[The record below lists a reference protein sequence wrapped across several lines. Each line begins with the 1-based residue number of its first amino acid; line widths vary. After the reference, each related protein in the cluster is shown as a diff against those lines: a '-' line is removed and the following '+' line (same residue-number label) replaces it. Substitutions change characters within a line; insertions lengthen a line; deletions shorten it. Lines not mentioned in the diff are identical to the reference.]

1 MRRVLGIWLLCLT
14 SPLVA
19 QQAPPSAEELIR
31 QMSANL
37 ASLESFRFSATVGF
51 DEVPL
56 PEVKVKY
63 AGSMEVALRRPGQ
76 LRVSY
81 KDEQVAREV
90 WIDGDTVSV
99 LAPAEGLWAAA
110 PAEASVEATL
120 DRFAAEYGVSLPLDD
135 LLRHDPYSV
144 MMAGAKASRYVG
156 PSEIQGVPCHHLIV
170 GQEDIVWQIWIEA
183 GDRGLPRQV
192 VITYKTLPMAP
203 EFIAVLKNWELDP
216 DLTDASFQPE
226 IPGTAARI
234 DFRALKETRP

>member
-1 MRRVLGIWLLCLT
+1 
-14 SPLVA
+14 
-19 QQAPPSAEELIR
+19 
-31 QMSANL
+31 MSAKL

-63 AGSMEVALRRPGQ
+63 AGSMNVSLRRPGH

-90 WIDGDTVSV
+90 WIDGETVSV
-99 LAPAEGLWAAA
+99 LAPAEGLWASA

-135 LLRHDPYSV
+135 LLRQDPYSV

-156 PSEIQGVPCHHLIV
+156 PSEIHGVPCHHLIV
-170 GQEDIVWQIWIEA
+170 GQDDIVWQIWIEA
-183 GDRGLPRQV
+183 TDRRLPRQV
-192 VITYKTLPMAP
+192 VITYKTQPMAP
-203 EFIAVLKNWELDP
+203 EFIAVLKDWDLSP
-216 DLTDASFQPE
+216 DLSDSSFQPE
-226 IPGTAARI
+226 IPSTAARI
-234 DFRALKETRP
+234 DFQALKETRP